1 MNVFAMDTSSLTAS
15 VAILNDD
22 KLLGEYTV
30 SNKLT
35 HSQTVMPMTDE
46 LLKTLNMSLDDI
58 DVFAVCVGQ
67 GSFTGLRI
75 GMATIKTFGQALSK
89 KDIGVTSLDAIA
101 YILYIMTATP

>member
-15 VAILNDD
+15 VAVLNDD

-58 DVFAVCVGQ
+58 DVFAVCVG
-67 GSFTGLRI
+67 L
-75 GMATIKTFGQALSK
+75 
-89 KDIGVTSLDAIA
+89 
-101 YILYIMTATP
+101 